1 MDYSE
6 NISLIENGRGCFSL
20 DPIVGCREGM
30 ALDQRGCYSDCYAA
44 SYAKR
49 YGFDFSKSQLRHF
62 VDDEERIATVN
73 KINTIKMPFVR
84 MGTSGD
90 PSSDWDHTLEIIK
103 GISLCNKAIVI
114 ITKHWHLLSDSQIEA
129 LAKLGVCVNTSISA
143 LDSDKLISRRLS
155 QYNRLKFYCKS
166 ILRIVSCDF
175 NKDSPEGLRLSRI
188 QETLFDNED
197 IIDNAFR
204 PSGTSRY
211 VSEGII
217 NVTDTMF
224 LSKKSPVSLYNK
236 GTHIGYCKDCLEMC
250 GSNGCNRDNQ
260 IGIFDSIL
268 TKPE

>member
-90 PSSDWDHTLEIIK
+90 PSGDWDHTLSIIK
-103 GISLCNKAIVI
+103 AISLCNKAIVI
-114 ITKHWHLLSDSQIEA
+114 ITKHWNTLTEDQIELLS
-129 LAKLGVCVNTSISA
+129 KYGVCVNTSISA

-166 ILRIVSCDF
+166 VLRIVSCDF
-175 NKDSPEGLRLSRI
+175 NKNNPEGQRLSII
-188 QETLFDNED
+188 QESLFENED
-197 IIDNAFR
+197 VIDTIFR
-204 PSGTSRY
+204 PSSNNMY
-211 VSEGII
+211 VVEGII
-217 NVTDTMF
+217 NTENYVF
-224 LSKKSPVSLYNK
+224 LSKHSPVSRHRGNTYL
-236 GTHIGYCKDCLEMC
+236 GYCNDCPDMC
-250 GSNGCNRDNQ
+250 GSVGCNRDKQ
-260 IGIFDSIL
+260 MGIF
-268 TKPE
+268 T